1 MLGRFSTYSPRSPR
15 PVGFLLLKLNVA
27 YLYQASFFSK
37 SVGFVQGVVIV
48 TGKRLRF
55 IQLVLLLNFLISLFL
70 GFLYHLLKEP
80 TITKVFQKVHY
91 TVKKARLIILNS
103 VGFRSEFFAEKGRIY
118 RVIRTWKLFYLL
130 LVFVQGFV
138 HCYLSTALEPLIFLF
153 TSSASWQVLTPR
165 KKKKRKGKRSLSNRY
180 LLWRRTQKWHIY
192 VALLVAWLFL
202 LMKGF
207 QMINIDRYL
216 NPPTAIIWW

>member
-1 MLGRFSTYSPRSPR
+1 MLGRFSTYSTRSPR

-27 YLYQASFFSK
+27 YLYQASFASK

-118 RVIRTWKLFYLL
+118 RVIRT
-130 LVFVQGFV
+130 
-138 HCYLSTALEPLIFLF
+138 
-153 TSSASWQVLTPR
+153 
-165 KKKKRKGKRSLSNRY
+165 
-180 LLWRRTQKWHIY
+180 
-192 VALLVAWLFL
+192 
-202 LMKGF
+202 
-207 QMINIDRYL
+207 
-216 NPPTAIIWW
+216 